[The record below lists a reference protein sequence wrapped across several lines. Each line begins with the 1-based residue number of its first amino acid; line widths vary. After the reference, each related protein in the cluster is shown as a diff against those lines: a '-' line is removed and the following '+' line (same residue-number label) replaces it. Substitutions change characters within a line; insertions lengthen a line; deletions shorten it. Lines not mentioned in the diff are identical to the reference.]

1 MEPDQYIKSQ
11 LNELKT
17 VRELVMPKDKI
28 SKFIVSKIT
37 SKKFRKY
44 AIDEAMRLHIEKVV
58 ENAVRSNEPINFVW
72 VFGGYKLWRLPTAPE
87 GDWAELFSMMY
98 FAKWLKPIAEV
109 YRPGVIFD
117 FYSDDVIV
125 SRLNNIVESD
135 INAYQESFKK
145 ILKYFE
151 SYLPNNLKYTFH
163 RVADQY
169 GEGEF
174 AKELEVNMAKLTSEL
189 PGGLPML
196 DDAKAAMVEL
206 NVKLNV
212 GQDQDVKW
220 KEKVLLL
227 HDAYAMASQRRPYY
241 RNEQKI
247 MVLNTPVRGVIA
259 IGTTKSSV
267 AKFWCGLGVLEKR
280 GEDYFEKIL
289 SPKQLA
295 VTKIEMKKI
304 KIDGLNGSN
313 FRELGIVSSS

>member
-1 MEPDQYIKSQ
+1 MKPDQYIKSQ
-11 LNELKT
+11 LSELKN
-17 VRELVMPKDKI
+17 VEGFIVPKDEI

-58 ENAVRSNEPINFVW
+58 ENAIAKNEPINFVW

-87 GDWAELFSMMY
+87 TDWAELFSMMY

-125 SRLNNIVESD
+125 SRLNNIPESD

-145 ILKYFE
+145 VLKYFE
-151 SYLPNNLKYTFH
+151 SYLPKNLKYTFH

-174 AKELEVNMAKLTSEL
+174 VKELEVNIAKLSSEL
-189 PGGLPML
+189 PGGLPAI

-212 GQDQDVKW
+212 KQDQEVNW
-220 KEKVLLL
+220 REKVLLL

-259 IGTTKSSV
+259 IGTTKSSI
-267 AKFWCGLGVLEKR
+267 AKFWCGMGVLEKR
-280 GEDYFEKIL
+280 VDSYYETIL
-289 SPKQLA
+289 SPTQLA
-295 VTKIEMKKI
+295 NAKIQNEKI
-304 KIDGLNGSN
+304 KINGLNGSN
-313 FRELGIVSSS
+313 FNEIGITYR